1 MTGLP
6 IAKFLVLLCSLC
18 IEAIAAGVRKKS
30 VDNVQKKGGHVIF
43 GKFYTNMQIAF
54 VVLLVLT
61 IIALIVVGAIATKGI
76 QYYAPGAVFV
86 LLLVAG
92 TLFCAYKLG
101 YLDRLLKSKAVET
114 ATEAVEEAAESATPQ
129 S

>member
-54 VVLLVLT
+54 VVLLVLSILT
-61 IIALIVVGAIATKGI
+61 LIVVGAIATQEAK
-76 QYYAPGAVFV
+76 YYAPVAV
-86 LLLVAG
+86 LLILLTSG